1 MHKTIASKLLNCG
14 KRKIWID
21 PNETKNILFTDSR
34 NSIRKLIRDGF
45 ILKKK
50 DKNHSRNRIRSRKE
64 EIKLGR
70 HEGLGK
76 RKGSKNS
83 RYSIKLIWIIRIR
96 VMRNL
101 LKRLRNS
108 SKLNRHLYRSLYL
121 KSKGN
126 VFKNKKILTE
136 FIHKAK
142 NEQKRKEEFLDKFK
156 LMREKKKINIEKKK
170 SNFNSRMS
178 EIVSDILV

>member
-1 MHKTIASKLLNCG
+1 
-14 KRKIWID
+14 
-21 PNETKNILFTDSR
+21 
-34 NSIRKLIRDGF
+34 
-45 ILKKK
+45 
-50 DKNHSRNRIRSRKE
+50 
-64 EIKLGR
+64 
-70 HEGLGK
+70 
-76 RKGSKNS
+76 
-83 RYSIKLIWIIRIR
+83 
-96 VMRNL
+96 MRNL